1 LSTLP
6 AVPQRHWL
14 FWAISCWLAALVLTF
29 IGFLM
34 AFHTGPWQS
43 RVEPRTIPG
52 AKLAVVQGTVRVDG
66 EAIWLERPGQDGTL
80 VVSATLDQP
89 LAAADFRY
97 VRVRLAGAFPREGIS
112 FIWRTDRGEA
122 KVPRLPLA
130 SSGGRVLPL
139 TLGEIDGWNGRIV
152 GVGLAMRGE
161 LAAPLLVDGIE
172 FVPTSWWT
180 TATRMFGDW
189 AEFEPWDGG
198 SIHFMAGGNPS
209 LRHPLPLY
217 LGISFLVAVGLYLL
231 VIVLGHTRFEPQA
244 ALAIALLGWAV
255 IDARW
260 QLNLLKQ
267 LDITR
272 WQYAGKSWEDKRLA
286 AEDGR
291 LFAFMREAKE
301 KIGAAPA
308 HVFVFAD
315 DEFDRVRGAYHLY
328 PRNVTVQPKRQ
339 SLLPAAT
346 FKAGDV
352 LVVYRKRGV
361 EYNPADRTLR
371 WEGTQAV
378 KAEMIHF
385 SAGSAVFRVTGPG

>member
-1 LSTLP
+1 MDTTAP
-6 AVPQRHWL
+6 DDPRRHWL
-14 FWAISCWLAALVLTF
+14 LWGLGCWLAALL
-29 IGFLM
+29 L
-34 AFHTGPWQS
+34 AFAALVASTHTGPWS
-43 RVEPRTIPG
+43 PAAEPYRLEG
-52 AKLAVVQGTVRVDG
+52 AKLRVRGAGRVEGDRVVIAAPGPDG
-66 EAIWLERPGQDGTL
+66 NA
-80 VVSATLDQP
+80 
-89 LAAADFRY
+89 LAATNLEPPLDARNFRY
-97 VRVRLAGAFPREGIS
+97 VTVRASGPWPSGGVS
-112 FIWRTDRGEA
+112 FAWRTKGDEA
-122 KVPRLPLA
+122 KVHRIELSPA
-130 SSGGRVLPL
+130 GGRIQPAVL
-139 TLGEIDGWNGRIV
+139 GSIDGWSGVVTGIGVIV
-152 GVGLAMRGE
+152 RGDLAGPFSVESIE
-161 LAAPLLVDGIE
+161 LRPSSGWVTIEGIL
-172 FVPTSWWT
+172 
-180 TATRMFGDW
+180 ADW
-189 AEFEPWDGG
+189 VEFEPWDGG
-198 SIHFMAGGNPS
+198 SIHFMAGGNPA
-209 LRHPLPLY
+209 LRHPLPLF
-217 LGISFLVAVGLYLL
+217 LGVSFVGAIALYLL
-231 VIVLGHTRFEPQA
+231 VIILGHTRFDA
-244 ALAIALLGWAV
+244 RVALAIALLGWAV

-272 WQYAGKSWEDKRLA
+272 WQYAGKSWEEKRLA

-315 DEFDRVRGAYHLY
+315 EEFDRVRGAYHLY

-361 EYNPADRTLR
+361 EYSPADKTLR

>member
-1 LSTLP
+1 MSSPP

-14 FWAISCWLAALVLTF
+14 FWALSCWIAALALTF
-29 IGFLM
+29 GGFLLG
-34 AFHTGPWQS
+34 FHAGPGS
-43 RVEPRTIPG
+43 ARVEARTVQG
-52 AKLAVVQGTVRVDG
+52 SKFTVVQGTVRVDG
-66 EAIWLERPGQDGTL
+66 NAIWLEKPGQDGTL
-80 VVSATLDQP
+80 VVSANVDPP
-89 LAAADFRY
+89 LSAADYRY
-97 VRVRLAGAFPREGIS
+97 ARVRLAGAFPREGLS

-122 KVPRLPLA
+122 KVPSMKVV

-139 TLGEIDGWNGRIV
+139 TLGEIDGWSGRII
-152 GVGLAMRGE
+152 GVGLAVRGE
-161 LAAPLLVDGIE
+161 LAGPLLVDGIE
-172 FVPTSWWT
+172 LVPASAWT
-180 TATRMFGDW
+180 TAGRIFGDW

-198 SIHFMAGGNPS
+198 SVHFMAGGNPS
-209 LRHPLPLY
+209 LRHPLPLF
-217 LGISFLVAVGLYLL
+217 LGISFVVAIGLYLL

-260 QLNLLKQ
+260 QLNLWKQ

-272 WQYAGKSWEDKRLA
+272 WQYAGKSWEGKRLA

-291 LFAFMREAKE
+291 LFAFMREAAAKMGE
-301 KIGAAPA
+301 APA

-315 DEFDRVRGAYHLY
+315 DEFERVRGAYHLY

-346 FKAGDV
+346 FKPGDV

-361 EYNPADRTLR
+361 EYNAGEKTLR
-371 WEGTQAV
+371 WDGSQAV
-378 KAEMIHF
+378 KADLIHF
-385 SAGSAVFRVTGPG
+385 SGGSAVFRVTGPG

>member
-1 LSTLP
+1 MSTLP

-14 FWAISCWLAALVLTF
+14 FWAVSCWLAALVLTF

-66 EAIWLERPGQDGTL
+66 EAIWLERTGQDGTL
-80 VVSATLDQP
+80 VVSATLEQP

-97 VRVRLAGAFPREGIS
+97 ARVRLAGAFPREGIS

-122 KVPRLPLA
+122 KVPRLPLV

-172 FVPTSWWT
+172 FVPTSWRA
-180 TATRMFGDW
+180 TAARMLGDW

-209 LRHPLPLY
+209 LRHPLPLF
-217 LGISFLVAVGLYLL
+217 LGISFLAAIGLYLL
-231 VIVLGHTRFEPQA
+231 VIVLGHARFEPQA
-244 ALAIALLGWAV
+244 VLAIALLGWAV

-301 KIGAAPA
+301 KIGPAPA

-339 SLLPAAT
+339 ALLPAAT

-385 SAGSAVFRVTGPG
+385 SAGSAVFRVTGPA